1 MSSDVD
7 RRVRESFA
15 RQRLMTTLGAS
26 VVAVAKGS
34 VVLRLPIRAELT
46 QQNGFLH
53 AGALATLA
61 DSACGYAALTTMPP
75 DADVLSVEFKV
86 NMLAPAVGDAVEARG
101 SVLRSGKTIV
111 ATRAD
116 VFAISGTGEKLVA
129 AMQGTMIVSRAQKEE
144 GRE

>member
-1 MSSDVD
+1 MSSDID

-15 RQRLMTTLGAS
+15 RQRLMATLGAS
-26 VVAVAKGS
+26 VVAVEKGS

-53 AGALATLA
+53 AGAIATLA
-61 DSACGYAALTTMPP
+61 DSACGYAALTTMSP

-101 SVLRSGKTIV
+101 TVLRSGRTIV

-116 VFAISGTGEKLVA
+116 IFAISGNGEKLVA
-129 AMQGTMIVSRAQKEE
+129 AMQGTMIVSRGQKEE